1 MWSLRPLP
9 GFAQRLDKFKKK
21 WEHELMNVLD
31 NLDTCFKSLQAGT
44 KPMQIKQLGFAQS
57 EPFGLIAINQKGKG
71 KGSKL
76 KPFWAYVYP
85 DEASQILH
93 IITLGD
99 KDSQHE
105 DIKESVKYVQGLLRS
120 TKADAIENIKDD
132 ELTKE

>member
-1 MWSLRPLP
+1 
-9 GFAQRLDKFKKK
+9 
-21 WEHELMNVLD
+21 
-31 NLDTCFKSLQAGT
+31 
-44 KPMQIKQLGFAQS
+44 
-57 EPFGLIAINQKGKG
+57 
-71 KGSKL
+71 
-76 KPFWAYVYP
+76 
-85 DEASQILH
+85 LH